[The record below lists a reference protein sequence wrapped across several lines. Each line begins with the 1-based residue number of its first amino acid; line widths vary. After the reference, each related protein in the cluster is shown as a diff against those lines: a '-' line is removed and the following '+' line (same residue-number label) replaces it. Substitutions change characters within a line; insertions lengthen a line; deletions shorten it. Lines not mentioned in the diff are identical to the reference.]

1 MNARNLGCEHLFS
14 IHVKYTDG
22 ARNIAIHDT
31 GFMILNGRVISIP
44 RCSFVLD
51 EKCVARALSGY
62 FKTGLAFILR
72 GILRLF

>member
-22 ARNIAIHDT
+22 ARNIAIHDA

-51 EKCVARALSGY
+51 EKSVAHTVR
-62 FKTGLAFILR
+62 LR
-72 GILRLF
+72 